1 MTAEAYTVDTFL
13 KAYPIGRTT
22 LYAAWS
28 EGRGPRRVT
37 VGRRVLIP
45 RESAE
50 LWIQKLLE
58 AQGDGTSQEAQ

>member
-1 MTAEAYTVDTFL
+1 MIPEAYTVDTFL

-28 EGRGPRRVT
+28 EGRGPRRVR

-50 LWIQKLLE
+50 QWIQNLPE
-58 AQGDGTSQEAQ
+58 AQGEDASQEAQ